1 MNLTTLSRIRDSL
14 KFLLEPGNWWE
25 DTEILE
31 KALKKVEKEIKEWNQ
46 KNKLLIQSYPR
57 N

>member
-31 KALKKVEKEIKEWNQ
+31 KALEKVEKEIKEWN
-46 KNKLLIQSYPR
+46 
-57 N
+57 